1 MRQHARYRGFLVWG
15 TIGFLTTLVASHA
28 ITAEPADDP
37 AGLRAYLTGNG
48 LLNRGLHSLAAAEYR
63 KFLDEHP
70 DHEKAPIARYGLGVC
85 LFRTQQY
92 PAAITELTRLHGL
105 QKFVYAAEVGTML
118 GQAYL
123 LDGVPDKAIAP
134 LELVVRRHTKHDLAD
149 DAAALL
155 IEALSSD
162 GRYGDVIAECE
173 AFGSRWPSSAQTQ
186 RVRFFHAFAQMNQAD
201 YAGAADRFERLI
213 ADEPK
218 GPLAQQALLLAAQCH
233 HNNSSLH
240 KAARWYRRVIDAGIE
255 EQLPDALLGL
265 GTVLRNED
273 RADEA
278 GKLLD
283 RLIRDY
289 PNNHHLDAARLERG
303 RVWFEQGKYD
313 RAFSVFDQINRAE
326 SGLGD
331 QAEYWLAK
339 CELRQGNFAAAA
351 QRLEGAESE
360 FSESDLGAEFVYD
373 RAVALARAGRDDAAA
388 EALGE
393 FRSRYPD
400 HTMAA
405 DALHLLATLEHRGHR
420 FDVSGALCR
429 SFAERFEKHP
439 LAADMAF
446 LAAENDF
453 LAERFDKAAVG
464 FDRFLDIYPSSD
476 QAQQAAFRVGMSLYR
491 LARFD
496 DALPLLEDLAP
507 LARRD
512 DTYLPVLLALGQI
525 AFERSEWEDAVGHL
539 RTYVNAVADR
549 GALDDALLKLGLAL
563 QRQGRYDDAV
573 AQYDRLIN
581 DHADSPH
588 RVHAAFER
596 AQSLMALDRV
606 DEADAGFRWV
616 LEHDGESRFT
626 SFALNHLGSAATQR
640 GDYAEAAELFEK
652 VLDGVADGTDEI
664 DVLRQRGMALIGAQQ
679 FAEAERVLAEF
690 LRRTPSGKY
699 AAEVTAH
706 LVVARSRQDKHVK
719 ALSTIETVQREYI
732 NELSPSLRSTVM
744 YEKAWCL
751 QALGESDEA
760 ARVYR
765 ALLDLDGSGT
775 ANVYALLE
783 LAGIEADAGRCSDA
797 IPRLTRVVHGRGS
810 IPESVREQAI
820 YRLAICEYEL
830 GAFERTAELLQRLL
844 SEFPKSSLT
853 ASACYFCGDSLA
865 KIGRHKPAVKVLK
878 RLIDEFPSDAS
889 CSAAMLRLGECLAS
903 LQRWSQS
910 EQTFT
915 AYLERYGDSNAW
927 YQAQFGIGW
936 ARENQGRQDEA
947 LDAYRK
953 IVDRHQGPT
962 AARAQFQIGEC
973 LFARKEYESAVAEL
987 LKVDILYSY
996 PEWSA
1001 AALYEAGRCF
1011 EAMGKLSEAHQ
1022 QFSQVAE
1029 RYQQTA
1035 WSRQAAQRL
1044 AAITPGVLP
1053 GR

>member
-1 MRQHARYRGFLVWG
+1 MRQRARYRGFLVWG
-15 TIGFLTTLVASHA
+15 TIGFLTTCVASQA
-28 ITAEPADDP
+28 IKAQPAEDTTE
-37 AGLRAYLTGNG
+37 LRAYLTGNG

-92 PAAITELTRLHGL
+92 QSAIEELTRLHGL

-118 GQAYL
+118 GQAL
-123 LDGVPDKAIAP
+123 LLNGAANEAIAP
-134 LELVVRRHTKHDLAD
+134 LEMIVRRHEKHELAD

-155 IEALSSD
+155 IEALSSNA
-162 GRYGDVIAECE
+162 RHADVITECE

-213 ADEPK
+213 ADEPQ
-218 GPLAQQALLLAAQCH
+218 GPLTQQASLLAAQCH
-233 HNNSSLH
+233 HNNSSLP

-255 EQLPDALLGL
+255 ELLPDALLGL

-273 RADEA
+273 RGDEA

-289 PNNHHLDAARLERG
+289 PNSPHLDATRLQRG

-313 RAFSVFDQINRAE
+313 LALQVFDQINRTE

-339 CELRQGNFAAAA
+339 CELRQGHFAAAA
-351 QRLEGAESE
+351 QRLKGAESE
-360 FSESDLGAEFVYD
+360 FPESDLGAEFVYD
-373 RAVALARAGRDDAAA
+373 RAVALARAGRDDVAAH
-388 EALGE
+388 ALGE

-405 DALHLLATLEHRGHR
+405 DALHLLATLEHRRHR
-420 FDVSGALCR
+420 FDVSRALCR
-429 SFAERFEKHP
+429 SFAERFEKHA

-446 LAAENDF
+446 LTAENDY
-453 LAERFDKAAVG
+453 LAERFDKAVVDFG
-464 FDRFLDIYPSSD
+464 RFLDIYPSSD
-476 QAQQAAFRVGMSLYR
+476 QAQQAAFRLGMSLYR
-491 LARFD
+491 LERFD
-496 DALPLLEDLAP
+496 DALPVLKDVVP
-507 LARRD
+507 VARRD
-512 DTYLPVLLALGQI
+512 ETYLPVLLALGQI
-525 AFERSEWEDAVGHL
+525 AFERSEWEDAAEHL
-539 RTYVNAVADR
+539 RAYVNAVADR
-549 GALDDALLKLGLAL
+549 RALDDALLKLGLAL

-581 DHADSPH
+581 DHTDSPH

-596 AQSLMALDRV
+596 AQSLMALNRV

-616 LEHDGESRFT
+616 LAHDGESRFT

-652 VLDGVADGTDEI
+652 VLDGAADGTDEI
-664 DVLRQRGMALIGAQQ
+664 DVLRQRGMALMGAQQ
-679 FAEAERVLAEF
+679 FAEAEPVLAEF
-690 LRRTPSGKY
+690 LRRKPSGKY

-706 LVVARSRQDKHVK
+706 LVVARSRQDKHVQ
-719 ALSTIETVQREYI
+719 ALSTIETLQRDYI
-732 NELSPSLRSTVM
+732 HELTPSLRSTVM

-751 QALGESDEA
+751 QALGKSDEA
-760 ARVYR
+760 ATVYR
-765 ALLDLDGSGT
+765 SLLDLDSSET
-775 ANVYALLE
+775 PNVYALLE
-783 LAGIEADAGRCSDA
+783 LAGIEADAGRCSEA
-797 IPRLTRVVHGRGS
+797 IPRLQRVVDGRGA
-810 IPESVREQAI
+810 IPQAVREQAI

-830 GAFERTAELLQRLL
+830 GDFERTAELLQRLL
-844 SEFPKSSLT
+844 GDFPKSTLT
-853 ASACYFCGDSLA
+853 ASACYFNGDSLA
-865 KIGRHKPAVKVLK
+865 KIGRNKSAVKVLK

-889 CSAAMLRLGECLAS
+889 CAAAMLRLGECLAS

-915 AYLERYGDSNAW
+915 TYLERYGDSDSW
-927 YQAQFGIGW
+927 YQAQFGVGW
-936 ARENQGRQDEA
+936 ARENQGRPDEA
-947 LDAYRK
+947 LVSYRK
-953 IVDRHQGPT
+953 VVDRHQGPT

-1011 EAMGKLSEAHQ
+1011 EAMGKLSEAHD

-1029 RYQQTA
+1029 RYRQTA
-1035 WSRQAAQRL
+1035 WSKQATQRL

>member
-1 MRQHARYRGFLVWG
+1 MRQQARYRGFPVWG
-15 TIGFLTTLVASHA
+15 MLGVLTALVASPA
-28 ITAEPADDP
+28 VQADPTENQAE
-37 AGLRAYLTGNG
+37 LRAYLTGNG

-63 KFLDEHP
+63 KFLDEYP

-92 PAAITELTRLHGL
+92 PAAITELTRLHGSK
-105 QKFVYAAEVGTML
+105 KFIYAAEVGAML
-118 GQAYL
+118 GQAHL
-123 LDGVPDKAIAP
+123 LDGAADKAIAP
-134 LELVVRRHTKHDLAD
+134 LERVVRRHKKHELAD

-155 IEALSSD
+155 IEALSSV
-162 GRYGDVIAECE
+162 GRYADVITECE
-173 AFGSRWPSSAQTQ
+173 AFGSRWPSSAQAQ
-186 RVRFFHAFAQMNQAD
+186 RVRFFHAFAHMNQAD

-213 ADEPK
+213 ADQPK
-218 GPLAQQALLLAAQCH
+218 GPLAQQASLLAAQCH
-233 HNNSSLH
+233 HNNSALQ
-240 KAARWYRRVIDAGIE
+240 KAAQWYRRVINAGIE
-255 EQLPDALLGL
+255 ELLPEALLGL

-289 PNNHHLDAARLERG
+289 PNSPHLDATRLQRG

-313 RAFSVFDQINRAE
+313 HAFRAFDQINRTE
-326 SGLGD
+326 SGVGD

-339 CELRQGNFAAAA
+339 CELRQGHFAAAA

-360 FSESDLGAEFVYD
+360 FPESDLGAEFVYD
-373 RAVALARAGRDDAAA
+373 RAVALARAGQDDAAA
-388 EALGE
+388 EVLGE

-405 DALHLLATLEHRGHR
+405 DALHLLATLEHRRHR
-420 FDVSGALCR
+420 LDVSAALCR
-429 SFAERFEKHP
+429 SFAERFEKHA
-439 LAADMAF
+439 LAVDMAF

-453 LAERFDKAAVG
+453 LAGRFDEAALG
-464 FDRFLDIYPSSD
+464 FGGFLDTYPSSD
-476 QAQQAAFRVGMSLYR
+476 QAQQAAFRLGMSLYR
-491 LARFD
+491 LERFD
-496 DALPLLEDLAP
+496 DAQPLLEDLAP
-507 LARRD
+507 AARRD
-512 DTYLPVLLALGQI
+512 ETYLPVLLALGQI
-525 AFERSEWEDAVGHL
+525 AFERSKWKDAAEHL

-549 GALDDALLKLGLAL
+549 GMLDDALMKLGLAL

-573 AQYDRLIN
+573 AQYDRLIHE
-581 DHADSPH
+581 HADSPH
-588 RVHAAFER
+588 HVHAAFER

-606 DEADAGFRWV
+606 AEADAGFRWV
-616 LEHDGESRFT
+616 LENDGESRFT

-652 VLDGVADGTDEI
+652 VLGGIADGADQI
-664 DVLRQRGMALIGAQQ
+664 DVLRQRGMALMGAQE

-690 LRRTPSGKY
+690 LRQKPSGKLS
-699 AAEVTAH
+699 AEVTAH
-706 LVVARSRQDKHVK
+706 LVVARSRQDKYVE
-719 ALSTIETVQREYI
+719 ALSTVETVQREYI
-732 NELSPSLRSTVM
+732 NELTPSLRSAVM

-751 QALGESDEA
+751 QALGRSHEA

-765 ALLDLDGSGT
+765 DLLDIDGPET
-775 ANVYALLE
+775 PNVYALLE

-797 IPRLTRVVHGRGS
+797 IPRLQRVLDGRGS
-810 IPESVREQAI
+810 VPDSVREQAI

-830 GAFERTAELLQRLL
+830 GGFERTAELLQQLL
-844 SEFPKSSLT
+844 GDFPKSSLT

-865 KIGRHKPAVKVLK
+865 KIGRNKPAVKVLK
-878 RLIDEFPSDAS
+878 RLIDEYPSDAS

-915 AYLERYGDSNAW
+915 TYLERYGDNDSW

-936 ARENQGRQDEA
+936 ARENQGRPEEA
-947 LDAYRK
+947 LDAYRRV
-953 IVDRHQGPT
+953 VDRHQGPT

-973 LFARKEYESAVAEL
+973 LFARKKYELAVTEL

-1011 EAMGKLSEAHQ
+1011 EAMGKLSEAHE

-1029 RYQQTA
+1029 RYRQTA
-1035 WSRQAAQRL
+1035 WSKQATQRL